1 MRSPLS
7 ACAGELPVSFAS
19 SAQRRT
25 DGGAKGCVG
34 EQPVLGCEAPA
45 VLAAAGGGITNGCV
59 GEQPWRLAEGMAK
72 GCVGVQASLPRW
84 LAVVRRSDSTKR
96 RLKRSA

>member
-45 VLAAAGGGITNGCV
+45 VLAAAGGGITLV
-59 GEQPWRLAEGMAK
+59 ERFDIEPFPDLSAK
-72 GCVGVQASLPRW
+72 
-84 LAVVRRSDSTKR
+84 
-96 RLKRSA
+96 